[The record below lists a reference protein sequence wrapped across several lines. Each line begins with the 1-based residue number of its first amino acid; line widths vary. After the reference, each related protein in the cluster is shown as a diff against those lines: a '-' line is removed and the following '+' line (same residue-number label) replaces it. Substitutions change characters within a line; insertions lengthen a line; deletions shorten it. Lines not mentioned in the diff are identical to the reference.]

1 MEILYSESAIEE
13 YVTYCEREVY
23 SATKKTQNQ
32 KIMIKDKKKI
42 TLRNHRTW
50 YYNHNRDKQP

>member
-32 KIMIKDKKKI
+32 KIMIKDKKNNIKKSQNMI
-42 TLRNHRTW
+42 LQSQQR
-50 YYNHNRDKQP
+50 